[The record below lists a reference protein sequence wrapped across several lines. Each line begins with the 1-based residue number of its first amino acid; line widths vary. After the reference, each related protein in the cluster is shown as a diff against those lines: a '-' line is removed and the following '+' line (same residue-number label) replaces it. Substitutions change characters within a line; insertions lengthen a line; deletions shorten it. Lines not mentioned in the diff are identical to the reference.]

1 MNTKADTSGKPP
13 KGPDILKLVFGG
25 LKQTKE
31 YVIGEIESWG
41 PPSMNPSKMWDD
53 AVKAGRIKQSGS
65 IAPEWPLYVLDGGV
79 HK

>member
-1 MNTKADTSGKPP
+1 MEHTGSKMKES
-13 KGPDILKLVFGG
+13 DILKDVFGG

-31 YVIGEIESWG
+31 YVISEIEHWG
-41 PPSMNPSKMWDD
+41 SPNLNAGRMWDN

-65 IAPEWPLYVLDGGV
+65 IIPEWPLYVLDGG